1 MIPLA
6 ITPSIK
12 HKLEIKHNVTE
23 LEVRQCFLN
32 RCGIYLVD
40 DREDHR
46 TDPPTLWFVAETDR
60 GRVLKII
67 FMHVDGNVV
76 LKSAFDASPAVQG
89 IYDRLGK

>member
-1 MIPLA
+1 MLNLV

-12 HKLEIKHNVTE
+12 HKLEVRHGVTE

-32 RCGIYLVD
+32 LCGTYLVD

-60 GRVLKII
+60 GRKLKII
-67 FMHVDGNVV
+67 FVPVDGNIM
-76 LKSAFDASPAVQG
+76 LKSAYDASPEVQG
-89 IYDRLGK
+89 IYDRHGK

>member
-1 MIPLA
+1 MLNLI

-12 HKLEIKHNVTE
+12 HKLEVKHNVTE

-32 RCGIYLVD
+32 LCGTYLVD

-60 GRVLKII
+60 GRKLKII
-67 FMHVDGNVV
+67 FVPADGNIM
-76 LKSAFDASPAVQG
+76 LKSAYDASPEVQG
-89 IYDRLGK
+89 IYDRHGK